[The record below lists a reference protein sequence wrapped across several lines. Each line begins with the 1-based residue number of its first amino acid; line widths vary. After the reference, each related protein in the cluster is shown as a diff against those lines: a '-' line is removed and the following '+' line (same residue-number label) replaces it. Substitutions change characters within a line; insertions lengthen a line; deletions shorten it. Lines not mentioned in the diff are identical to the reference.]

1 MIRKKRSTWLALV
14 ALSLAALVGLSGC
27 SDLFS
32 LITTTTTTT
41 TSTTTSTST
50 TVPATTTTTATE
62 VKYYTFNDY
71 TYADTDK
78 SGTVLADGVT
88 QSKYVLAKVSATKA
102 NKLYVLDVNPAAND
116 DITLRVGR
124 PNGYVSGLDTVSNMA
139 SYIDANTS
147 LTVLGGVNADFFDI
161 NTTYGGPVGFTMSEG
176 RWLTTG
182 EFTTEGTY
190 VGTPT
195 TNTYTCHKGWVFGI
209 KGDGTAVIGQP
220 EVTMTFDSFTGATKD
235 HDDTVIS
242 ILNQQRSDATT
253 ATSQPNNAWRAR
265 ANNTIVLFTPDYST
279 STKTASGGVEVT
291 FSTAD
296 TVISNGTIS
305 GTVTAISTD
314 GDTALAA
321 GTMVLS
327 GYGDGA
333 TALSDLAIG
342 DTISINIAVD
352 TDWVDVVECV
362 GGGRPDGGPVLVQ
375 NGALVNADYSVYE
388 EYNTDA
394 ARSWYGNNPR
404 TAVGIRADGSYFFY
418 VVDGRQTASVGATID
433 ELAQFA
439 IDLGAVTAINFDG
452 GRSSTMVTT
461 TGVDGT
467 YNTVNTPSAGTQRSD
482 GNGIFVVAK

>member
-1 MIRKKRSTWLALV
+1 MIRRKRSSWLALV
-14 ALSLAALVGLSGC
+14 ALSLVALLGLSGC

-41 TSTTTSTST
+41 STSTSTTTSTTST
-50 TVPATTTTTATE
+50 TVPATTTTTVTE

-71 TYADTDK
+71 TYAAADK
-78 SGTVLADGVT
+78 SGAVLADGVT

-116 DITLRVGR
+116 DVTLRVGR
-124 PNGYVSGLDTVSNMA
+124 PSGYVSGLDTVSNMA
-139 SYIDANTS
+139 AYIDANTS

-161 NTTYGGPVGFTMSEG
+161 TAAYGGPVGFTMSEG

-190 VGTPT
+190 VATPGTT
-195 TNTYTCHKGWVFGI
+195 TYTCHKGWVFGI
-209 KGDGTAVIGQP
+209 KNDGTAVIGQP
-220 EVTMTFDSFTGATKD
+220 EVTMTFDSFTGATQD
-235 HDDTVIS
+235 HSDTAIS

-265 ANNTIVLFTPDYST
+265 ANNTIVLYTPDYYT

-296 TVISNGTIS
+296 TVKSDGTIS
-305 GTVTAISTD
+305 GTVSAISTA
-314 GDTALAA
+314 GNASLAA

-333 TALSDLAIG
+333 TALSDLAVG
-342 DTISINIAVD
+342 DTLTITVD
-352 TDWVDVVECV
+352 VSADWDDVVECV

-388 EYNTDA
+388 ESP
-394 ARSWYGNNPR
+394 SWYGNNPR
-404 TAVGIRADGSYFFY
+404 TAVGIRADGSYFFF

-439 IDLGAVTAINFDG
+439 IDLGAETAINFDG
-452 GRSSTMVTT
+452 GRSSTLITT

-467 YNTVNTPSAGTQRSD
+467 YNLINIPSAGTQRSD
-482 GNGIFVVAK
+482 GNGIFVVTK